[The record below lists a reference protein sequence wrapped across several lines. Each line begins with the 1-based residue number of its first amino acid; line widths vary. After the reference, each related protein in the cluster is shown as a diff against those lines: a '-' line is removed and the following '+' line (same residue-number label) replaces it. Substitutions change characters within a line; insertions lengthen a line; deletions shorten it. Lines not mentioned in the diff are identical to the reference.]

1 MNKVFAPLSFPVC
14 LALVKMENGRKYLFR
29 APTSGLEKGMRVV
42 CKTVHGEQPGVV
54 DSLIIIRGQE
64 ALDFVLETAGV
75 SRLEPIVGTVHVDY
89 LPGTETY
96 WRGKGIEKES
106 LPVTTSSAKPG
117 DPWITV
123 HMPDGTAY
131 VN

>member
-1 MNKVFAPLSFPVC
+1 MKKVFAPLSFPIC

-29 APTSGLEKGMRVV
+29 APLSGLDKGMRVV

-54 DSLIIIRGQE
+54 DSLVTVRGQE
-64 ALDFVLETAGV
+64 GLDFILEAAGV

-89 LPGTETY
+89 LPDKETY
-96 WRGKGIEKES
+96 LRGKGIEKEA
-106 LPVTTSSAKPG
+106 LPVTTSSAKEG

-123 HMPDGTAY
+123 HMPDGIAY

>member
-1 MNKVFAPLSFPVC
+1 MKKEFAPLSFPVS

-29 APTSGLEKGMRVV
+29 APKSGLEKGMQVV

-54 DSLIIIRGQE
+54 DSIVTVRSQNG
-64 ALDFVLETAGV
+64 LDFVLEAAGI
-75 SRLEPIVGTVHVDY
+75 SRLEPVIGTVHVDY
-89 LPGTETY
+89 LPDKETY
-96 WRGKGIEKES
+96 LRGKGIEKEA
-106 LPVTTSSAKPG
+106 LPVTTSSAKEG

-123 HMPDGTAY
+123 HMPDGIAY